1 MTHYKIIFTGPVG
14 SGKTTAISAL
24 SDTPVLNTDEIA
36 SDMTRNRKPTTT
48 VAMDFGV
55 MKLDGD
61 DQVLLYGTPGQ
72 ERFDFMWEILVEG
85 GLGLILLLDNSRDNA
100 LKDLDFYLAAF
111 RAFID
116 KTELVIGVTRTEA
129 HPRPS
134 LGAYQTCLQQHGLS
148 FPVFEVDA
156 RKRADVAMLVRALLY
171 RIDPAVALDT
181 RQTGE
186 NST

>member
-72 ERFDFMWEILVEG
+72 
-85 GLGLILLLDNSRDNA
+85 
-100 LKDLDFYLAAF
+100 
-111 RAFID
+111 
-116 KTELVIGVTRTEA
+116 
-129 HPRPS
+129 
-134 LGAYQTCLQQHGLS
+134 
-148 FPVFEVDA
+148 
-156 RKRADVAMLVRALLY
+156 
-171 RIDPAVALDT
+171 
-181 RQTGE
+181 
-186 NST
+186 